1 VLHKNKIW
9 VNKQRRREQLEAHIR
24 QVEKA
29 DFGFEKVAEAEKA
42 QRVLRHFNSVARHY
56 DFMNSLL
63 SLGIHHLWKRSAVK
77 MLDLK
82 TGDKV
87 IDVCGGTGDLAILAA
102 RMIGSSGRVIL
113 YDINRSMINAGRHK
127 VTNSFLKERISYVQG
142 DAEDIS
148 YADQSFHAAMVGF
161 GIRNVTHMEKGFKEM
176 YRLLKPGGKL
186 MCLEFSKPN
195 SALLRRLYDFYSFH
209 IMPLVGEIFAGNRQA
224 YTHLPETIRL
234 FPLPEELAD
243 ILKKIGF
250 SQVAF
255 RRLTNG
261 IAVIHLAQKV

>member
-1 VLHKNKIW
+1 
-9 VNKQRRREQLEAHIR
+9 
-24 QVEKA
+24 
-29 DFGFEKVAEAEKA
+29 
-42 QRVLRHFNSVARHY
+42 
-56 DFMNSLL
+56 MNSLL
-63 SLGIHHLWKRSAVK
+63 SFGIHHLWKRSAVR
-77 MLDLK
+77 MLNLK
-82 TGDKV
+82 IGDRV

-102 RMIGSSGRVIL
+102 RQIGSSGRVVL

-127 VTNSFLKERISYVQG
+127 VTNSFLKERIRYIQG
-142 DAEDIS
+142 DAENIS
-148 YADQSFHAAMVGF
+148 HADQSFNVAMVGF

-186 MCLEFSKPN
+186 MCLEFSKPT
-195 SALLRRLYDFYSFH
+195 SASLRRLYDFYSFY
-209 IMPLVGEIFAGNRQA
+209 IMPLAGEIVAGNRQA

-250 SQVAF
+250 SHVTF

-261 IAVIHLAQKV
+261 IAAVHLAQKV